1 MFCCPNKFPPV
12 VDWEPN
18 IEPVVFGWAPTK
30 LKIKFKKNYLK
41 NQKIVVVVESQNHQK
56 TVRALD
62 QKDFQLVVV
71 VVVVEH
77 QIRQMKR

>member
-30 LKIKFKKNYLK
+30 LKIKFKKK
-41 NQKIVVVVESQNHQK
+41 VFKK
-56 TVRALD
+56 P
-62 QKDFQLVVV
+62 KDCCGG
-71 VVVVEH
+71 
-77 QIRQMKR
+77 